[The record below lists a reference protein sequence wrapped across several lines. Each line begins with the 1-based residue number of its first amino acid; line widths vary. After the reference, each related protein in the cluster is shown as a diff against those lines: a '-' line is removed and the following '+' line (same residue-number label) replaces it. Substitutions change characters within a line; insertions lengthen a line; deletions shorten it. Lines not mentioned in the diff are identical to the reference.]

1 MKALVLEYDKHLA
14 IHEVSTPT
22 FAHDECLVQIAYAG
36 ICSSDIY
43 RSHAGGAYSYPLVM
57 GHELAGHIVAC
68 GSSIVD
74 FKPGDRVAVFPL
86 KPCFSCAACT
96 RHEYARCGAYD
107 YYGSRCNGGFAEYLN
122 VKGWNLVS
130 LPDDISLRD
139 AALIEPT
146 AVVHHA
152 LRRAEGLRNFSWRG
166 KNILIIGAGFMG
178 LSAVRI
184 LKQIDAGVTVT
195 VIDRRQGKLD
205 LAARYGAVPV
215 CLVSEKAWEEYIAGT
230 GAMYDV
236 VVEASGAPANF
247 VRAIRLAAPAGT
259 VLWLGNI
266 TNDLV
271 IPMSIVSS
279 VLRKELHIVGTWNST
294 YKTDGM
300 DDWHEVVSLM
310 RTGFSPSDMVSY
322 YCGLDNAAAMFH
334 KMYEHK
340 TGNTVFEFIKC
351 VVDCNGFIKGNL

>member
-1 MKALVLEYDKHLA
+1 MKALVLENDKCLA
-14 IHEVSTPT
+14 IHEIAMPI

-43 RSHAGGAYSYPLVM
+43 RSHAGGAYNYPLIM

-68 GSSIVD
+68 GSSIVN
-74 FKPGDRVAVFPL
+74 FKPGDRVSVFPL
-86 KPCFSCAACT
+86 KPCFSCAACK
-96 RHEYARCGAYD
+96 RHEYARCQAYD

-122 VKGWNLVS
+122 VKGWNLVA
-130 LPDDISLRD
+130 LPDDVPLRD

-152 LRRAEGLRNFSWRG
+152 LCRAAWPQYFSWRG

-184 LKQIDAGVTVT
+184 LRLIDVGVSVT
-195 VIDRRQGKLD
+195 IIDRRQNKLD

-215 CLVSEKAWEEYIAGT
+215 CLLSEKAWEEYIAST
-230 GAMYDV
+230 GANYDV
-236 VVEASGAPANF
+236 VLEASGTPANF
-247 VRAIRLAAPAGT
+247 IRAIRLAAPAGT

-266 TNDLV
+266 TGDLV
-271 IPMSIVSS
+271 TPINIVSL

-294 YKTDGM
+294 YKADKI
-300 DDWHEVVSLM
+300 DDWHEIVTLM
-310 RTGFSPSDMVSY
+310 RNGFLPSDMVSY
-322 YCGLDNAAAMFH
+322 YCCLGNAANMIR

-340 TGNTVFEFIKC
+340 AGNNVFEFIKC
-351 VVDCNGFIKGNL
+351 VITCDVSIH